1 MVTDSMSADTKI
13 SCQTLICSAS
23 TGASEQRSHVAD
35 SMIFLERRLHL
46 LWMRPCSSNQIKNGP
61 WVAGGIVVL
70 DEALDMP
77 INLDET
83 VSMNLDVSL
92 SYWASLSL
100 EN

>member
-1 MVTDSMSADTKI
+1 M
-13 SCQTLICSAS
+13 
-23 TGASEQRSHVAD
+23 
-35 SMIFLERRLHL
+35 
-46 LWMRPCSSNQIKNGP
+46 
-61 WVAGGIVVL
+61 AGGIVVL